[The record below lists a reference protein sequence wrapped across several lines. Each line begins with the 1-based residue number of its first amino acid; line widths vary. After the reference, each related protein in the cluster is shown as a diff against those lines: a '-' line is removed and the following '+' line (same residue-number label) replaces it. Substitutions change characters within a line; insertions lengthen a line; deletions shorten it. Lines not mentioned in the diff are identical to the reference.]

1 MRGAQAG
8 QIAQGHSK
16 FGHLALAVVPAL
28 AAGADEGELLLILGW
43 NDVHAIARDLSTRWI
58 ARDVAVDGL
67 VFGAVDGSLLAVH
80 AEMDP
85 PGGWFAVTLDARD
98 GRELG
103 RQPAFTPGY
112 VGLYGAAE
120 EN

>member
-1 MRGAQAG
+1 MCG
-8 QIAQGHSK
+8 
-16 FGHLALAVVPAL
+16 
-28 AAGADEGELLLILGW
+28 
-43 NDVHAIARDLSTRWI
+43 WI
-58 ARDVAVDGL
+58 ARDVAVDGI
-67 VFGAVDGSLLAVH
+67 VFGEVEGPLLTVH

-98 GRELG
+98 GRELD
-103 RQPAFTPGY
+103 RQPALTPGY